1 MPKVSSISAKG
12 LLVKFIIKS
21 VLFTVISVLLFSLLF
36 SLAVYKADLDLKYL
50 EYLSIS
56 VCAFSAVIISYL
68 SVKSFK
74 NNGFV
79 MGILSCLP
87 LIVYSFVNL
96 LVNGNNI
103 IYFLIKLIII
113 LLLSG
118 IFGFLSTKKSKKFKV
133 K

>member
-1 MPKVSSISAKG
+1 MKKISSINAKG
-12 LLVKFIIKS
+12 LLIKFVIKS
-21 VLFTVISVLLFSLLF
+21 VVLTVISVLLFSLIF
-36 SLAVYKADLDLKYL
+36 SFVVYKADLDLKFL
-50 EYLSIS
+50 EYLSFG
-56 VCAFSAVIISYL
+56 VCAFSAIIISYF

-87 LIVYSFVNL
+87 LILYSFINL

-103 IYFLIKLIII
+103 IYFLIKLLII
-113 LLLSG
+113 LLLGG
-118 IFGFLSTKKSKKFKV
+118 IFGLLSTKKSKKFKV

>member
-1 MPKVSSISAKG
+1 MKKISSINAKG
-12 LLVKFIIKS
+12 LLIKFVIKS
-21 VLFTVISVLLFSLLF
+21 VVLTILSVLLFSLIF
-36 SLAVYKADLDLKYL
+36 SFIVYKADLDLKYL
-50 EYLSIS
+50 EYLSFG
-56 VCAFSAVIISYL
+56 VCAVSAIIISYF

-87 LIVYSFVNL
+87 LIVYSFINL

-103 IYFLIKLIII
+103 IYFLIKLLII
-113 LLLSG
+113 LLLGG
-118 IFGFLSTKKSKKFKV
+118 IFGLLSTKKSKKFKV